1 MPPKPVSI
9 EAAKT
14 HREAM
19 KVRRIQEA
27 AAEEK
32 GLPNGWEGVEA
43 DTSFDYDQWV
53 VDNAEPFKFS
63 CSPLELSELGPGVV
77 LYFDLVKYLGVLMFC
92 FSALHLVAIYFN
104 SEADVEILE
113 ATADMIPHSWY
124 TAANHGRDGATGTT
138 ANILIM
144 VEILSSLLFSFS
156 LLYYTQHQ
164 RFREYAGL
172 NIGSTSNLSEIS
184 RQFLDNETSYGGNHN

>member
-32 GLPNGWEGVEA
+32 GLPNGWQGVEA

-63 CSPLELSELGPGVV
+63 CSPLDLSELGPGVV
-77 LYFDLVKYLGVLMFC
+77 LYFDLVKYLGVLTFC
-92 FSALHLVAIYFN
+92 FAALHCVAIYFHAEAKPEIIEGN
-104 SEADVEILE
+104 SHDWGGDPSV
-113 ATADMIPHSWY
+113 
-124 TAANHGRDGATGTT
+124 
-138 ANILIM
+138 
-144 VEILSSLLFSFS
+144 LLFASVNCIVKFV
-156 LLYYTQHQ
+156 
-164 RFREYAGL
+164 YADWHL
-172 NIGSTSNLSEIS
+172 FVVPLVAV
-184 RQFLDNETSYGGNHN
+184 

>member
-77 LYFDLVKYLGVLMFC
+77 LYFDLVKYLGVLTFC
-92 FSALHLVAIYFN
+92 FAALHCPSNFVQCHKLAHLGHKLKIMLINIIVEPISKQIIYIN
-104 SEADVEILE
+104 TE
-113 ATADMIPHSWY
+113 
-124 TAANHGRDGATGTT
+124 
-138 ANILIM
+138 
-144 VEILSSLLFSFS
+144 
-156 LLYYTQHQ
+156 
-164 RFREYAGL
+164 
-172 NIGSTSNLSEIS
+172 S
-184 RQFLDNETSYGGNHN
+184 R

>member
-113 ATADMIPHSWY
+113 GNAHDWNAAEEDLFSVRDALGLDPAATADMIPHSWY
-124 TAANHGRDGATGTT
+124 T
-138 ANILIM
+138 
-144 VEILSSLLFSFS
+144 
-156 LLYYTQHQ
+156 
-164 RFREYAGL
+164 
-172 NIGSTSNLSEIS
+172 
-184 RQFLDNETSYGGNHN
+184 

>member
-27 AAEEK
+27 TAEEK

-53 VDNAEPFKFS
+53 VANAEPFKFS
-63 CSPLELSELGPGVV
+63 CSPLDLSELGPGVV
-77 LYFDLVKYLGVLMFC
+77 LYFDLVKYLGVLTFC
-92 FSALHLVAIYFN
+92 FAVRPIFARPFCC
-104 SEADVEILE
+104 ILE
-113 ATADMIPHSWY
+113 SRNVGLSA
-124 TAANHGRDGATGTT
+124 RDCVDIDDYIDPKSPFESEDRT
-138 ANILIM
+138 
-144 VEILSSLLFSFS
+144 
-156 LLYYTQHQ
+156 YK
-164 RFREYAGL
+164 
-172 NIGSTSNLSEIS
+172 TSNY
-184 RQFLDNETSYGGNHN
+184 FHFH

>member
-9 EAAKT
+9 LAAET

-27 AAEEK
+27 TAEEK

-43 DTSFDYDQWV
+43 DPSFDYDQWV

-92 FSALHLVAIYFN
+92 FSAFHVLAIYIN
-104 SEADVEILE
+104 S
-113 ATADMIPHSWY
+113 TADEDILLSN
-124 TAANHGRDGATGTT
+124 NHGWNNATLGSAMADSVRWV
-138 ANILIM
+138 ANK
-144 VEILSSLLFSFS
+144 
-156 LLYYTQHQ
+156 
-164 RFREYAGL
+164 RF
-172 NIGSTSNLSEIS
+172 EIS
-184 RQFLDNETSYGGNHN
+184 KFKFKFPRARTYEIIGLVLGCIEAKFCK

>member
-1 MPPKPVSI
+1 MNEVSANWLKCLWRRDPLNMPPKPVSI
-9 EAAKT
+9 LAAET

-27 AAEEK
+27 TAEEK

-43 DTSFDYDQWV
+43 DPSFDYDQWV

-113 ATADMIPHSWY
+113 GDAHNWGGAGEGDFSVRDALGLDEAASAAMIPHW
-124 TAANHGRDGATGTT
+124 
-138 ANILIM
+138 
-144 VEILSSLLFSFS
+144 
-156 LLYYTQHQ
+156 
-164 RFREYAGL
+164 
-172 NIGSTSNLSEIS
+172 S
-184 RQFLDNETSYGGNHN
+184 RR